1 MNFFLTCFL
10 DLLMISDGLYQTL
23 EKGFRQISKHRED
36 REVSLNY
43 APLLDENRVKH
54 SISRV

>member
-1 MNFFLTCFL
+1 
-10 DLLMISDGLYQTL
+10 MISDGLYQTL

-36 REVSLNY
+36 REVGLNY
-43 APLLDENRVKH
+43 APLLDANRVKH